1 MFEHEV
7 IVITSKDDIGTKSI
21 TRIGS
26 LGELVRQQIMAEE
39 DAEIFKILDSIAAS
53 SNKDI

>member
-7 IVITSKDDIGTKSI
+7 IVITSNDDVGTKSI

>member
-1 MFEHEV
+1 VFEHEV